1 MSKKIVLSVLLSLLF
16 GILGARASVGGFPI
30 YRGLPYKVEA
40 HNDGTWWWTTTAND
54 KIICKINGKRL
65 EEGRLAVYG
74 DAKIFGLE
82 FWGFGYSSDVF
93 ADVEVP
99 QGDIAQRTS
108 EKAKILFS
116 NGKEVQGEV
125 IVTGYANMQ
134 RAFYFSVSNTKNEE
148 YLLAMLASY
157 DVKKLI
163 MGSNVMEYQTS
174 TKETF
179 AAMLNEWY
187 EKFFG
192 KDFNPEY
199 TGK

>member
-1 MSKKIVLSVLLSLLF
+1 
-16 GILGARASVGGFPI
+16 
-30 YRGLPYKVEA
+30 
-40 HNDGTWWWTTTAND
+40 
-54 KIICKINGKRL
+54 
-65 EEGRLAVYG
+65 
-74 DAKIFGLE
+74 
-82 FWGFGYSSDVF
+82 
-93 ADVEVP
+93 
-99 QGDIAQRTS
+99 
-108 EKAKILFS
+108 
-116 NGKEVQGEV
+116 
-125 IVTGYANMQ
+125 
-134 RAFYFSVSNTKNEE
+134 
-148 YLLAMLASY
+148 MLASY

>member
-1 MSKKIVLSVLLSLLF
+1 
-16 GILGARASVGGFPI
+16 
-30 YRGLPYKVEA
+30 
-40 HNDGTWWWTTTAND
+40 
-54 KIICKINGKRL
+54 
-65 EEGRLAVYG
+65 
-74 DAKIFGLE
+74 
-82 FWGFGYSSDVF
+82 
-93 ADVEVP
+93 
-99 QGDIAQRTS
+99 
-108 EKAKILFS
+108 
-116 NGKEVQGEV
+116 
-125 IVTGYANMQ
+125 MQ